1 MWLVLIIIFLVL
13 LIIGFISEN
22 SKLKGQLESR
32 EYEKQLLENRLKQID
47 K

>member
-22 SKLKGQLESR
+22 SKLKGQLEPR
-32 EYEKQLLENRLKQID
+32 EYEKQLLKNRLKQID

>member
-22 SKLKGQLESR
+22 SKLKGQLASR
-32 EYEKQLLENRLKQID
+32 EYERKVLENRLKQFE

>member
-32 EYEKQLLENRLKQID
+32 EYERKVLENRLKQFE

>member
-1 MWLVLIIIFLVL
+1 MWLFIIMAFLAL
-13 LIIGFISEN
+13 LLIGFISEN

-32 EYEKQLLENRLKQID
+32 EYEKNILEKRLKHLE